1 MADIT
6 DLEAALSPVVEDHGM
21 EIVDLEYRTER
32 SGWVLRLFVDRPGG
46 VSVEDCARV
55 SRDCSVVLDAEQLIS
70 RRYRLEVSS
79 PGIERRLR
87 KRKHFEKQVGQ
98 RVHVL
103 FREQVD
109 GRRQVTGN
117 LTEVREDAITVEAQD
132 DTVTVALANVKRAK
146 LKVF

>member
-6 DLEAALSPVVEDHGM
+6 DLGAALSPVVGDHGM

-46 VSVEDCARV
+46 VTVEDCARV
-55 SRDCSVVLDAEQLIS
+55 SRDCSVVLDAEQLIN

-87 KRKHFEKQVGQ
+87 KQEHFEKQVGQ

-103 FREQVD
+103 FREPID
-109 GRRQVTGN
+109 GRRQVTGK

-132 DTVTVALANVKRAK
+132 DTVTVGLAHVKRAK